1 MKKGIAMKET
11 AVVLVLIILAVFLAG
26 CSTTG
31 PAGQETARDT
41 IQARYEYQENW
52 SFGLGCYGKVSGY
65 AYNAG
70 PAPVDNVAVIF
81 NLVDTRTGTIRD
93 SRSVFI
99 GTMGAGQSGTF
110 ESVLDGEC
118 TQQYRVDGTIVK

>member
-1 MKKGIAMKET
+1 M
-11 AVVLVLIILAVFLAG
+11 LVISVVFLAG
-26 CSTTG
+26 CTTTG
-31 PAGQETARDT
+31 PAGGQETARDT
-41 IQARYEYQENW
+41 IRAHYEYQESW
-52 SFGLGCYGKVSGY
+52 SFGFGCYGKVSGY

-70 PAPVDNVAVIF
+70 TTPVDDVAVSF
-81 NLVDTRTGTIRD
+81 KLVDTRTGTIRD

>member
-1 MKKGIAMKET
+1 MKKT
-11 AVVLVLIILAVFLAG
+11 VIILMLIVAAALCAG
-26 CSTTG
+26 CTTAG
-31 PAGQETARDT
+31 TAGQETARDT
-41 IQARYEYQENW
+41 IRAHYDYAEGW

-70 PAPVDNVAVIF
+70 NSTVDDVALNF

-99 GTMGAGQSGTF
+99 GTMGAGQSDTF
-110 ESVLDGEC
+110 ETVLDGEC
-118 TQQYRVDGTIVK
+118 TQAYRVDGAIIK

>member
-1 MKKGIAMKET
+1 MKKTALLLTIIVA
-11 AVVLVLIILAVFLAG
+11 AVVLAG
-26 CSTTG
+26 CTAAVHTG
-31 PAGQETARDT
+31 RETARDT
-41 IQARYEYQENW
+41 VRAHYDYRESW
-52 SFGLGCYGKVSGY
+52 SPALGCYGKVTGY

-70 PAPVDNVAVIF
+70 NATVDDVALAF

-110 ESVLDGEC
+110 ETTLDGEC
-118 TQQYRVDGTIVK
+118 AQDYRVDAAILK